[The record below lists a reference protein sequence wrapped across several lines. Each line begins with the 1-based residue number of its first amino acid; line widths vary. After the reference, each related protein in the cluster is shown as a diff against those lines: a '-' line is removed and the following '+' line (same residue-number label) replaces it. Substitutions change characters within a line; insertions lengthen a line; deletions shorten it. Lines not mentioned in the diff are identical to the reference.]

1 MKKKRK
7 TQKETKGVS
16 NPGNMIFGEGPR
28 LYTSN
33 LIKEKS
39 NKILKDVGEH
49 IKSVIN

>member
-7 TQKETKGVS
+7 TQKDPKD
-16 NPGNMIFGEGPR
+16 IYIIGEGPR
-28 LYTSN
+28 LHTSN

-39 NKILKDVGEH
+39 SKNLKDVGEH